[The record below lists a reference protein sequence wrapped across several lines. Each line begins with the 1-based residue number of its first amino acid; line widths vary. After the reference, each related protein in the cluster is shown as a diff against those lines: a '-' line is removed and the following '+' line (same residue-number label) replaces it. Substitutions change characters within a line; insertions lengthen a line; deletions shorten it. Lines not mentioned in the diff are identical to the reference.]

1 MELSRL
7 RPYLFRSLVLKHPA
21 FVLCERKRHVQ
32 VVGYSMND
40 ASAFLPDADM
50 LEPSRHFW
58 TQMAEDEE
66 VLSKAIDS

>member
-1 MELSRL
+1 
-7 RPYLFRSLVLKHPA
+7 
-21 FVLCERKRHVQ
+21 
-32 VVGYSMND
+32 MND

-66 VLSKAIDS
+66 AVLMAIDS